1 MNENRLNISVVSG
14 QTRQGRT
21 TLIAAALAL
30 KQSDKTRTLHVLE
43 EPPEIELSQNVP
55 QLIRKVHER

>member
-1 MNENRLNISVVSG
+1 MRIVSG

-21 TLIAAALAL
+21 TLIAATLAL